1 MKTIKLDVTNIS
13 TVKALH
19 VYLAY
24 VLDLPAYYGRN
35 LDALHD
41 VLGEICEQTRIV
53 LTGRPASG
61 EMAAYLPRLARVLED
76 AAQENPALHLGRD
89 EGMKAQN

>member
-24 VLDLPAYYGRN
+24 ALDLPSYYGKN

-41 VLGEICEQTRIV
+41 VLGETCEQTRIV
-53 LTGRPASG
+53 LAGEPASE

-76 AAQENPALHLGRD
+76 AAQENPALQIER
-89 EGMKAQN
+89 A

>member
-24 VLDLPAYYGRN
+24 ALDLPSYYGKN

-41 VLGEICEQTRIV
+41 VLCEICEQTRIV
-53 LTGRPASG
+53 LAGEPASE

-76 AAQENPALHLGRD
+76 AAQENPALHL
-89 EGMKAQN
+89 EQA